1 MASYSPL
8 QMHDLDH
15 QPEDTEGD
23 ILLPGKHTLEHR
35 TGDPSSKRPAWA
47 ALVLQVIAVIC
58 ACALYNVASAS
69 VSGQRNIQKLR
80 QPSQFP
86 GIELVGSPQQKKRA
100 PKLYFPS
107 AIVRVNKA
115 LPDQVYNS
123 GSHVILSDSD
133 SMFFQWHLGPSKFT
147 SCYIDSIVPTI
158 EDGLAAN
165 KSYTSSGSITEI
177 QIWNVTTPV
186 EGMTNLSWKTRPQRI
201 ALMGTVA
208 FLPEKEKIEQL
219 GLEDGWQSQLATRFS
234 CGKEA
239 AVITVEVA
247 CNSCRLDFEQIF
259 SVPPLGEYG
268 GVTDPNW
275 RTDLMMYH
283 SFRPDGNRIS
293 IIQGMERNEFQTPS
307 ALF

>member
-1 MASYSPL
+1 
-8 QMHDLDH
+8 
-15 QPEDTEGD
+15 
-23 ILLPGKHTLEHR
+23 
-35 TGDPSSKRPAWA
+35 
-47 ALVLQVIAVIC
+47 
-58 ACALYNVASAS
+58 
-69 VSGQRNIQKLR
+69 
-80 QPSQFP
+80 
-86 GIELVGSPQQKKRA
+86 
-100 PKLYFPS
+100 
-107 AIVRVNKA
+107 
-115 LPDQVYNS
+115 
-123 GSHVILSDSD
+123 
-133 SMFFQWHLGPSKFT
+133 MFFQWHLGQSKFT

-186 EGMTNLSWKTRPQRI
+186 EGMTNLSWNTRPQRI

-247 CNSCRLDFEQIF
+247 CNSCRLEFEQIF

-268 GVTDPNW
+268 GVTGLNW

-307 ALF
+307 ALFDTSMVSISYVHHLAPNERGVSKIMVEPGEQNVDKLVRQIASCENHSYVATSTCLPCTKC